1 MNSLVCDETEI
12 IYESEIDD
20 YLQKIDKILEQ
31 RQYENDTLFSGNLGR
46 VLYFMYRYRTSDNL
60 YFADLA
66 SSILGQVL
74 ENIREKKS
82 RISFTSSISSG
93 LTGLCFINM
102 LLEDDDFMDLG
113 MNKTFIQ
120 FDEII
125 FKKACQQIKEGN
137 LDYLHGALGSLYY
150 FSFRVQKNENI
161 AFYITQMIDLIMEGT
176 VNKPNGMYFK
186 NVWINQMNETP
197 NSINFGFA
205 HGLTGMVMVLLK
217 IYQTGIANDKV
228 RKIMNGFIEFI
239 LSKYQE
245 TDFRNKQY
253 SHFPTAIAENDFINN
268 SQNQGRYSSFL
279 GWCYGDLNQAIMC
292 YQAGK
297 ILDRNDLTRIAES
310 ISHTTLKRIQHKVAF
325 MDNHFF
331 CHGTSG
337 LAQMYCALEQISG
350 NTLYQEGS
358 QYWLSQTMH
367 YLEKFDWNTNTNRG
381 LLGDLEG
388 LGLVLMSVQ
397 SSTKTRWDRLFLLQ

>member
-1 MNSLVCDETEI
+1 MNSLVCDENEI
-12 IYESEIDD
+12 MYESEIDD

-46 VLYFMYRYRTSDNL
+46 ALYFMYRYRTSDNT

-66 SSILGQVL
+66 SQILGQVL
-74 ENIREKKS
+74 ENIREKRGK
-82 RISFTSSISSG
+82 ISFISSLSSG

-102 LLEDDDFMDLG
+102 LLEDDDFMDLE

-161 AFYITQMIDLIMEGT
+161 EAYISLMIDLIIEGT
-176 VNKPNGMYFK
+176 ITESNGTYFENKY
-186 NVWINQMNETP
+186 INQLNDTP
-197 NSINFGFA
+197 DNLNFGFA
-205 HGLTGMVMVLLK
+205 HGLSGIMMVLLK
-217 IYQTGIANDKV
+217 VYQTGIENDKV
-228 RKIMNGFIEFI
+228 QKLISGFIEFT

-245 TDFRNKQY
+245 TEFKTRQFSHLPMTIELENKGNY
-253 SHFPTAIAENDFINN
+253 
-268 SQNQGRYSSFL
+268 GSFL
-279 GWCYGDLNQAIMC
+279 GWCYGDLNQAIMF

-297 ILDRNDLTRIAES
+297 ILERNDLTRIAEN
-310 ISHTTLKRIQHKVAF
+310 ISETTLKRIQKKGVYL
-325 MDNHFF
+325 DNIFL

-337 LAQMYCALEQISG
+337 LTQMYDALEQISG
-350 NTLYQEGS
+350 DNIYQEGS
-358 QYWLSQTMH
+358 QYWLSQTMD
-367 YLEKFDWNTNTNRG
+367 YLEKFDWELGNFGG
-381 LLGDLEG
+381 LLGGLEG
-388 LGLVLMSVQ
+388 LGLVLMSSQ
-397 SSTKTRWDRLFLLQ
+397 THTKTLWNRLFLLQ

>member
-12 IYESEIDD
+12 VYESEIDD
-20 YLQKIDKILEQ
+20 YLQKIDKIIEKKE
-31 RQYENDTLFSGNLGR
+31 YENDTLFSGNLGR

-66 SSILGQVL
+66 SKILGQVL

-93 LTGLCFINM
+93 LTGLCFINT

-161 AFYITQMIDLIMEGT
+161 AFYMAQMIDLIVEGT
-176 VNKPNGMYFK
+176 VAEPDGMYFK
-186 NVWINQMNETP
+186 NTYINQLNDTP
-197 NSINFGFA
+197 DSLNFGLA
-205 HGLTGMVMVLLK
+205 HGLSGMMMVLLRV
-217 IYQTGIANDKV
+217 YQTGIENDKV
-228 RKIMNGFIEFI
+228 QKLMNGFIDFT
-239 LSKYQE
+239 LSKFQK
-245 TDFRNKQY
+245 TDFECKQF
-253 SHFPTAIAENDFINN
+253 SHFPMTIELKNKGNY
-268 SQNQGRYSSFL
+268 GSFL
-279 GWCYGDLNQAIMC
+279 GWCYGDLNQAIVF
-292 YQAGK
+292 YQAGRIFK
-297 ILDRNDLTRIAES
+297 KNGLTRIAEN
-310 ISHTTLKRIQHKVAF
+310 ISQTTLKRIQKKGAY
-325 MDNHFF
+325 MDNPFF

-337 LAQMYCALEQISG
+337 LVQMYRALEQISG
-350 NTLYQEGS
+350 DTLYQESS
-358 QYWLSQTMH
+358 QYWLSQTMV
-367 YLEKFDWNTNTNRG
+367 YLERYDWELENNRG
-381 LLGDLEG
+381 LLGGLEG
-388 LGLVLMSVQ
+388 LGLVLMSSQ
-397 SSTKTRWDRLFLLQ
+397 THTKTLWNRLFLLQ